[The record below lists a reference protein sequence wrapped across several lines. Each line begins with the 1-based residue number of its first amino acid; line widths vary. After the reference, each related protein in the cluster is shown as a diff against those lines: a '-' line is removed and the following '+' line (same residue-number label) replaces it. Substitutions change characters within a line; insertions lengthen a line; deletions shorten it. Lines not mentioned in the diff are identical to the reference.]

1 MVLSIPCAA
10 CGYRMQADLVG
21 VTFKQFVIDNQ
32 GNSHAAPDG
41 LVQHLLC
48 RTCAEYFRAR
58 VRGPRGDRGPTA
70 GRDGGAGR
78 AVSSTAQLPAAAIC
92 ACWTLGQQAW
102 CRSSTHTVRSSM
114 AMPISA

>member
-1 MVLSIPCAA
+1 MALSIPCAA

-48 RTCAEYFRAR
+48 RTCAEYFERAFADLEAIA
-58 VRGPRGDRGPTA
+58 VRRQAATA
-70 GRDGGAGR
+70 AQGA
-78 AVSSTAQLPAAAIC
+78 L
-92 ACWTLGQQAW
+92 
-102 CRSSTHTVRSSM
+102 
-114 AMPISA
+114 